1 MKRLLTLLSM
11 SMCFLFMV
19 AENASMKI
27 TTIDGETTT
36 LNLIDTTIARYI
48 YSEDHTQLI
57 IQVTDGYFIYDEMQE
72 IIRSRN
78 IELWGEGHL
87 WIDQKRWKMPLVRIA
102 YEYNDTTSGNWGYD
116 TRIVRNVDVD
126 FAYGWRFIIPSLV
139 REYNPNIDVTLMNYS
154 EDSDI
159 NNSNFMS
166 ASASNNFSLG
176 PIGSLRRA
184 NKPFDGIITKPIT
197 NF

>member
-57 IQVTDGYFIYDEMQE
+57 IQVTEGYFIYDEMQE

-78 IELWGEGHL
+78 IELWGEKGIYGL
-87 WIDQKRWKMPLVRIA
+87 IRNAGRCLSLELPM
-102 YEYNDTTSGNWGYD
+102 NTTTLLPAIGD
-116 TRIVRNVDVD
+116 M
-126 FAYGWRFIIPSLV
+126 IPEL
-139 REYNPNIDVTLMNYS
+139 
-154 EDSDI
+154 
-159 NNSNFMS
+159 
-166 ASASNNFSLG
+166 
-176 PIGSLRRA
+176 
-184 NKPFDGIITKPIT
+184 
-197 NF
+197 